1 MNRTELVDVVAAET
15 GLERKQAEAAVKA
28 FSDAVITETRSGE
41 KVSIFGFGTFTPT
54 ARAARMGRNPQTNTP
69 VKIAASKGVR
79 FSPAAAFKT
88 TLNSK
93 KTAARKTA
101 AKKTAAAKAVTR
113 TTAAKSTAAKA
124 TTARTTAARTT
135 AVRTTAVKKTGA
147 AKAPTVK
154 KTVAKKVAPAATKV
168 STATTKAAN
177 KVTRAA
183 KTTKKR

>member
-1 MNRTELVDVVAAET
+1 VAVNRTELVDAVAAET

-28 FSDAVITETRSGE
+28 FSDAVITETKSGE

-79 FSPAAAFKT
+79 FSPASAFKT

-93 KTAARKTA
+93 KAAPKKAAARKAVATKA
-101 AKKTAAAKAVTR
+101 PAKSATR
-113 TTAAKSTAAKA
+113 TTAAKSSAAKTTAAK
-124 TTARTTAARTT
+124 
-135 AVRTTAVKKTGA
+135 TTAVKKTVA
-147 AKAPTVK
+147 TKAPTVK
-154 KTVAKKVAPAATKV
+154 KAVAQKAAPAARKV

-177 KVTRAA
+177 KVTKATKA
-183 KTTKKR
+183 TKKR